1 MWAEKTNIDWPKSK
15 KLTMEIEKIYMKMEE
30 EDMKSYLEQTV
41 SNFVRQSSQNSCL
54 KFWAQMGK
62 NFKWYV
68 IFEFFTIY
76 RKNFKFLKF
85 FTPFL

>member
-1 MWAEKTNIDWPKSK
+1 
-15 KLTMEIEKIYMKMEE
+15 MEIEKIYMKMEE
-30 EDMKSYLEQTV
+30 EDMRSYLEQIV
-41 SNFVRQSSQNSCL
+41 SNFAGRNSWNSRW

-62 NFKWYV
+62 NCKWYV

-76 RKNFKFLKF
+76 RIFLKFLKF

>member
-1 MWAEKTNIDWPKSK
+1 
-15 KLTMEIEKIYMKMEE
+15 MEIEKIYMKMEE
-30 EDMKSYLEQTV
+30 EDMRSYLEQTV
-41 SNFVRQSSQNSCL
+41 SNFAGQSSRNSHL

-76 RKNFKFLKF
+76 RHFLKF
-85 FTPFL
+85 FTSFL

>member
-1 MWAEKTNIDWPKSK
+1 
-15 KLTMEIEKIYMKMEE
+15 MEIEKNCMKMEE
-30 EDMKSYLEQTV
+30 DMRSYLEQMV
-41 SNFVRQSSQNSCL
+41 SNFAGRSSWNSRL

-76 RKNFKFLKF
+76 RKFLKF

>member
-1 MWAEKTNIDWPKSK
+1 
-15 KLTMEIEKIYMKMEE
+15 MEIDKIYMKMEE
-30 EDMKSYLEQTV
+30 EDMRSYLEQAV
-41 SNFVRQSSQNSCL
+41 SNFARRRSRNSRL

-62 NFKWYV
+62 NFNWYV

-76 RKNFKFLKF
+76 RKFLKILKF

>member
-1 MWAEKTNIDWPKSK
+1 
-15 KLTMEIEKIYMKMEE
+15 MEIEKICMKMEE
-30 EDMKSYLEQTV
+30 EDMRSYLEQTV
-41 SNFVRQSSQNSCL
+41 SNFARRNSRNSRW

-68 IFEFFTIY
+68 IFEYFTIY
-76 RKNFKFLKF
+76 RKILKILKF